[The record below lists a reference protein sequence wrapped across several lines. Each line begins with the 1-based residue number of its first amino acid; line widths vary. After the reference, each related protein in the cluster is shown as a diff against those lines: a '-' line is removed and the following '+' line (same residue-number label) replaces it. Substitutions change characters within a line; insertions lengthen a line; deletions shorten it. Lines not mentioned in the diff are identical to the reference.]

1 MKFVVIGYFCAGAL
15 VAVGCAD
22 GRGVPTSPSAPA
34 AVSGLATTASGL
46 VASTV
51 PAPLPRSGELHVT
64 KNCDDYNFRAG
75 DHCTITSSNLEALD
89 GATVVYTQAAGPT
102 SLDSD
107 VVLHTLAPGNNTVF
121 GHCHLEFATFTGLC
135 TFSGG
140 TGKFTTFHA
149 AADVS
154 PLSGLNFA
162 WDGTYSFSPGD

>member
-1 MKFVVIGYFCAGAL
+1 MKFVVSACLCGVAL
-15 VAVGCAD
+15 AAVGCD
-22 GRGVPTSPSAPA
+22 GRGVPTSPSATA
-34 AVSGLATTASGL
+34 AVSGLAATASGL
-46 VASTV
+46 VASAV

-75 DHCTITSSNLEALD
+75 DHCTITSSNLAALD
-89 GATVVYTQAAGPT
+89 GATVVYTEAAGTT

-121 GHCHLEFATFTGLC
+121 GHCHLEFATFTGVC

-149 AADVS
+149 AADIS
-154 PLSGLNFA
+154 PLAGLNVA
-162 WDGTYSFSPGD
+162 WDGTYSFRPGD